1 MFDYD
6 AFCSE
11 MSGIKQSPYQFKLPI
26 ESIRRDLDDLN
37 RTKRKMYRKRYEM
50 LDLYEEKI
58 RASLAA

>member
-1 MFDYD
+1 M
-6 AFCSE
+6 ALNK
-11 MSGIKQSPYQFKLPI
+11 IPINFKPPV
-26 ESIRRDLDDLN
+26 ESIRRDLDALN